1 MSVPVQTIS
10 TVFSPVSQVA
20 AVPLVWAS
28 SLTVMAAETSS
39 AGVAVI
45 VLVLFVVVAEYD
57 VVLGSKLGVRVSA
70 PIVSPERRA
79 VSFLS
84 PPRCRP

>member
-28 SLTVMAAETSS
+28 SLTVIAAETPS
-39 AGVAVI
+39 AGVAVT
-45 VLVLFVVVAEYD
+45 VLVLFDVVAVYSS
-57 VVLGSKLGVRVSA
+57 VAGSNAGVRVTV
-70 PIVSPERRA
+70 PNVSPVRDAFNFLLRR
-79 VSFLS
+79 
-84 PPRCRP
+84 RCRP